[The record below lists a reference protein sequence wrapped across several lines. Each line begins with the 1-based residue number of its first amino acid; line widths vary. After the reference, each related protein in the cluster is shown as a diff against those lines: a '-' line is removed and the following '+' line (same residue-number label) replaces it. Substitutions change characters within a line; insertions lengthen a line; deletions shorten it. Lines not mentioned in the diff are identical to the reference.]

1 MNNVLLYIGGVLVV
15 VLAALFAVPHFV
27 DWNGY
32 RGVFEEVASRVIGRE
47 VRVGGA
53 VNVRLLPAPYVRFE
67 KVRVA
72 DSTGGTGEPFFRADS
87 FTLWLSVPPLLKG
100 VLEANEIEL
109 KRPQLRLNIDEQGR
123 GSWNSLTMSQGS
135 LPFAPAGVTLQA
147 VRVTDGGIVV
157 SSALGGEVLRLDGFN
172 GELEAESL
180 DGPYKLRGNTMW
192 RGAERD
198 IRLNTARADSDGG
211 IRIKAIVAAPRSGN
225 SYVLDGRLS
234 DVRSQ
239 MRFDGTVQGKMQLD
253 AAPGLV
259 AESAGKANER
269 PFIELKSMV
278 AANLEAARLAE
289 ITISVENMGQPQLVT
304 GDARVAWGQS
314 SETELALAARWLDL
328 DRLAQATRGVADAP
342 IETAQA
348 LVSTLLGQLPA
359 SGLVDARF
367 NVEQLNLGGDVVA
380 GLSLKLARGAGPLE
394 IKELRAGLPGGAR
407 VDLMGV
413 LTDGKALPELNGP
426 LLLRGSSVNRFL
438 AWAGKGAALGDAR
451 SDGQFLVRGQLKLS
465 ETALELTEADA
476 ELQGIPLK
484 GEIRHEHNDRRRIS
498 MTLDGQR
505 VNLAQLWPGGPEWLA
520 SLLPSGDGVV
530 ASGQAATPAGSQN
543 GSQARASAETNP
555 SGAQR
560 RTMFDLANTDLSLRI
575 RVADLAVGTLNYSDV
590 DGRISIER
598 GKLTIPSMRLITSDG
613 LEVDIEGELSDA
625 LTAPRGTLRGLVATD
640 RPAGAAALFKALSG
654 GEHVDVAAEQL
665 AALAPLRLAGRVSLG
680 NRGAAST
687 DIEADGLVQGGRF
700 VGKARLDGGWM
711 LWREGV
717 ADLAVTA
724 DSPDVDQLLRLA
736 LGAKGGAQ
744 RGRAPRRGVLSFNAR
759 GVPNKGML
767 TTATVESP
775 GLVLTYDG
783 PLKLEKGIPAAI
795 EGDVRVAADQIDE
808 ALALVG
814 INLGASV
821 AGVPVDG
828 VLHVS
833 ANDNVVTLK
842 PRELLIGASKVSGYL
857 ILAQRADQPSTVTAQ
872 LDVGD
877 VTLDQLLSPLLDRRL
892 APGEFSAARRVS
904 AGSDGLP
911 WPDRAFDL
919 VPLDRLEGHIGL
931 RAKRFILDDG
941 IAIQG
946 ARLNVALAPGR
957 LIIETLEGSA
967 LGGLATAN
975 AAISKSPGGFDF
987 KGSLKLAGL
996 KPSVFVDV
1004 GGEASGGGE
1013 AKGGLVEKK
1022 GGAEAASTGAVSVM
1036 LELTSR
1042 ALSPRSVVAAMKG
1055 QGEVEI
1061 SGLEITGLTPRAVAR
1076 AALDVV
1082 EGKIEP
1088 GDGALTRALVM
1099 AIEKGAAKLTS
1110 TKLPVEVRD
1119 GAMRLKPIVVE
1130 AQGGRTTIDT
1140 TIDLSSLRIDSEW
1153 RVEQAS
1159 TPRLAGSPSPAG
1171 QQTSQVSPQ
1180 VRASGPF
1187 KSPLPAVYLVYT
1199 GPLKD
1204 VVKLEPRISA
1214 GALERELSVRK
1225 MEHEVEQLERLRA
1238 EDERRR
1244 AEEAARLRAV
1254 EEERARAALVPSF
1267 KPAPGDPAGEAI
1279 QGGAPPKTQPVP
1291 GVGVPVSTSP
1301 QAPLPQGSAATAPPG
1316 SGLAGGSSGA
1326 TNSPDGAAKTIEVT
1340 PLPPVPAAA
1349 DRSGL
1354 TRSPPAPR
1362 PARRPSKAD
1371 DPPYQKLSPF

>member
-1 MNNVLLYIGGVLVV
+1 MNNVLLYIGGVLVA

-109 KRPQLRLNIDEQGR
+109 KRPQLRLNIDERGR
-123 GSWNSLTMSQGS
+123 GSWNSLTMTQGS
-135 LPFAPAGVTLQA
+135 LPFVPAGVTLQA
-147 VRVTDGGIVV
+147 VRVTDGSIGV
-157 SSALGGEVLRLDGFN
+157 STALGGEVLRLDGFN

-198 IRLNTARADSDGG
+198 VRLNAARADSDGG

-234 DVRSQ
+234 DVRRQ
-239 MRFDGTVQGKMQLD
+239 MRFDGTVQGKIHLD
-253 AAPGLV
+253 AAPGPV
-259 AESAGKANER
+259 AEPAVKASER

-367 NVEQLNLGGDVVA
+367 NVEQLNLGGDVVG

-394 IKELRAGLPGGAR
+394 IKELRAGLPGGTR

-451 SDGQFLVRGQLKLS
+451 SDGPFLVRGQLKLS
-465 ETALELTEADA
+465 ETALELTDADA

-498 MTLDGQR
+498 MSLDGQR

-520 SLLPSGDGVV
+520 RLLPSGNGVV
-530 ASGQAATPAGSQN
+530 ASGQAATPAGSQDASPAN
-543 GSQARASAETNP
+543 ARAETNP
-555 SGAQR
+555 AGAQR
-560 RTMFDLANTDLSLRI
+560 RSMFDLASTDLSLRI

-590 DGRISIER
+590 DGSISIER

-654 GEHVDVAAEQL
+654 SEQVAVPAEQL

-711 LWREGV
+711 LWREGI

-814 INLGASV
+814 INLGASA

-877 VTLDQLLSPLLDRRL
+877 VTLDQLLSPLLDHRL

-931 RAKRFILDDG
+931 RAKRLVLDDG
-941 IAIQG
+941 IAVQG
-946 ARLNVALAPGR
+946 ARLSVALAPGR
-957 LIIETLEGSA
+957 LTIETLEGTA

-996 KPSVFVDV
+996 KPSVFAD
-1004 GGEASGGGE
+1004 GGGDPSGGGE
-1013 AKGGLVEKK
+1013 AWGGLVEKK
-1022 GGAEAASTGAVSVM
+1022 GGGEAVSTGAVSVT

-1042 ALSPRSVVAAMKG
+1042 GLSPRSVVAAMRG

-1061 SGLEITGLTPRAVAR
+1061 SGLEIPGLTPRAVAR

-1082 EGKIEP
+1082 EGRIEP

-1099 AIEKGAAKLTS
+1099 AIEKGAAKLAS

-1119 GAMRLKPIVVE
+1119 GALRLKPIVVE

-1153 RVEQAS
+1153 RVEQSSA
-1159 TPRLAGSPSPAG
+1159 PRHAGSPLPAG
-1171 QQTSQVSPQ
+1171 QQTNQGPSP

-1187 KSPLPAVYLVYT
+1187 KSPLPAVYLVYA

-1244 AEEAARLRAV
+1244 AEEAARLRAI
-1254 EEERARAALVPSF
+1254 EEERARAALIPSF
-1267 KPAPGDPAGEAI
+1267 KAVPGDPAGEAVH
-1279 QGGAPPKTQPVP
+1279 GGTLPKAQTVP
-1291 GVGVPVSTSP
+1291 GAVVPLSTSP
-1301 QAPLPQGSAATAPPG
+1301 QAPLPQGSAAPAPPG
-1316 SGLAGGSSGA
+1316 SGFAGGPSGA
-1326 TNSPDGAAKTIEVT
+1326 TNSPDSAAKTIEVT
-1340 PLPPVPAAA
+1340 PLPPVPAAGG
-1349 DRSGL
+1349 SGL
-1354 TRSPPAPR
+1354 TRSPPTPR